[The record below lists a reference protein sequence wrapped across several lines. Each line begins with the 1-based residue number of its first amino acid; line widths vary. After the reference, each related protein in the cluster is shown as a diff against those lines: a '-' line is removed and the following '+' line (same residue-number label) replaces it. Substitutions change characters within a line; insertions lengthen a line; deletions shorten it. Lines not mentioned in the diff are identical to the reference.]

1 MSKQPT
7 YLELKKIA
15 ESLNNYS
22 EKINAIANRQI
33 YKGQFVLFE
42 DLQSLRVDLAEL
54 YALIK
59 ILKEKTYAE
68 GKNNIING

>member
-15 ESLNNYS
+15 ECLSNYS